1 MKRALLIA
9 GGTIGGLGVVLS
21 VTPPNFGTSSGLGGG
36 IKTNGSTATPTT
48 SPTTPATTPATTTPT
63 NQATT
68 SATPTATPKTTK
80 TTKTT
85 KKATPAATKP
95 APTGVSG
102 VFTGAVSQTQFGP
115 VEVQITV
122 KNGKIT
128 AAKGLQYPN
137 NDFRS
142 QSISKQAIPFLVQE
156 TIAASSSNIQVV
168 GGASYTSQGWYD
180 SLVSALA
187 QAGMK

>member
-48 SPTTPATTPATTTPT
+48 SPTTSATTPATTSPT

-68 SATPTATPKTTK
+68 SATPKATP
-80 TTKTT
+80 KTT
-85 KKATPAATKP
+85 KKATPTATKPAATKP
-95 APTGVSG
+95 AATGVSG

-128 AAKGLQYPN
+128 DAKGLQYPN

-156 TIAASSSNIQVV
+156 TIAANSSNIQGV

>member
-68 SATPTATPKTTK
+68 SATPTSTP
-80 TTKTT
+80 KTT

-156 TIAASSSNIQVV
+156 TIAASSSNIQGV

>member
-48 SPTTPATTPATTTPT
+48 SPTTSATTPATTSPT

-68 SATPTATPKTTK
+68 SATPKATP
-80 TTKTT
+80 KTT
-85 KKATPAATKP
+85 KKATPTATKP
-95 APTGVSG
+95 AATGVSG

-128 AAKGLQYPN
+128 DAKGLQYPN

-156 TIAASSSNIQVV
+156 TIAANSSNIQIV

>member
-48 SPTTPATTPATTTPT
+48 SPTTSATTPATTSPT

-68 SATPTATPKTTK
+68 SATPKATP
-80 TTKTT
+80 KTT

-95 APTGVSG
+95 ATTGVSG

-128 AAKGLQYPN
+128 DAKGLQYPN

-156 TIAASSSNIQVV
+156 TIAANSSNIQGV

>member
-48 SPTTPATTPATTTPT
+48 SPTTSATTPATTSPT

-68 SATPTATPKTTK
+68 SATPKATP
-80 TTKTT
+80 KTT
-85 KKATPAATKP
+85 KKATPTATKP
-95 APTGVSG
+95 AATGVSG

-128 AAKGLQYPN
+128 DAKGLQYPN

-156 TIAASSSNIQVV
+156 TIAANSSNIQGV

>member
-48 SPTTPATTPATTTPT
+48 SPTTSATTPTTTSPT

-68 SATPTATPKTTK
+68 SATPKATS
-80 TTKTT
+80 KTT

-95 APTGVSG
+95 AATGVSG

-128 AAKGLQYPN
+128 DAKGLQYPN
-137 NDFRS
+137 ADFRS

-156 TIAASSSNIQVV
+156 TIAASSSNIQGV